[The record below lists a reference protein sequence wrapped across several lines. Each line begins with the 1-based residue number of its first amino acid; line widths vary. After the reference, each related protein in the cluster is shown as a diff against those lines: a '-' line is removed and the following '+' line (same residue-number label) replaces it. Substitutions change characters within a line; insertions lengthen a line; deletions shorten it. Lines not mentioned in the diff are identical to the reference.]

1 LKCGARVWRHAD
13 PDHDPDPDR
22 DPDHDHDPDHDRE
35 HDPDPDHDHD
45 PDPDHDPDRDPEHDR
60 DRDPDHD
67 PDRYSFFLVIM
78 AWLLFECAKTFYCC
92 SLDIPIVRE
101 FLCIFPSQI
110 IKRACF
116 INDGSTRQL
125 NACIIHPDQFAGV
138 NINAAKQCYRLTH
151 QRN

>member
-1 LKCGARVWRHAD
+1 LNCGARVWRHAD
-13 PDHDPDPDR
+13 
-22 DPDHDHDPDHDRE
+22 HDR
-35 HDPDPDHDHD
+35 D
-45 PDPDHDPDRDPEHDR
+45 PDPDHDPDRDPDHDR
-60 DRDPDHD
+60 DPDPDHDPDRNHDPDRDPDHDHDHDRDPDPDHD

-78 AWLLFECAKTFYCC
+78 ARLLFECAKTFYCC

-125 NACIIHPDQFAGV
+125 NACIIHPDQLAGV
-138 NINAAKQCYRLTH
+138 NINAAKQCHGLTH